1 MLLASSPK
9 VVADASGAVA
19 VCINKINQQQQ
30 QWQRQQQSQKHWERQ
45 QKVDLTGLFS

>member
-30 QWQRQQQSQKHWERQ
+30 QAAAAAIAKALGKATKS
-45 QKVDLTGLFS
+45 